1 MPATL
6 SAHAPQV
13 SDRLGS
19 YHVPAR
25 GTAAYWLSPMER
37 SQLVKQ
43 GVPAREV
50 VALADAMAVPRD
62 QLMRVL
68 GLARSTVER
77 KIAQRGPLSQ
87 HESEKM
93 VGIERLIGQVDAM
106 VREAG
111 EAPDDFAA
119 AHWFA
124 RWTADPVPALGG
136 VGCGVATA
144 SVYWVMFFSMISW
157 VRRARSMRDIRGAEG
172 FSKPDFAVL
181 KRLVQLGLPI
191 ALALFFFGFIC
202 AFPSDGSR
210 IGEYFCTCQSHQA
223 RCFRIPLIPTNQHA
237 KFPN

>member
-50 VALADAMAVPRD
+50 VALADAM
-62 QLMRVL
+62 
-68 GLARSTVER
+68 
-77 KIAQRGPLSQ
+77 
-87 HESEKM
+87 
-93 VGIERLIGQVDAM
+93 

-111 EAPDDFAA
+111 EAPDDFDA

-124 RWTADPVPALGG
+124 RWMADPVPALGG
-136 VGCGVATA
+136 LAPQELLDTADGREAISTLLYQMKSGVYA
-144 SVYWVMFFSMISW
+144 
-157 VRRARSMRDIRGAEG
+157 
-172 FSKPDFAVL
+172 
-181 KRLVQLGLPI
+181 
-191 ALALFFFGFIC
+191 
-202 AFPSDGSR
+202 
-210 IGEYFCTCQSHQA
+210 
-223 RCFRIPLIPTNQHA
+223 
-237 KFPN
+237 